1 MTLYLKNW
9 GIKKMENKKHA
20 GGRPATGIKRVSI
33 NISGKPEQM
42 DFIKSAAKSLN
53 MTVSELV
60 HTAVKSYYE
69 LSEKVDTKK

>member
-33 NISGKPEQM
+33 CISGKPEQLKKLKELAKKENKNVSL
-42 DFIKSAAKSLN
+42 FIL
-53 MTVSELV
+53 
-60 HTAVKSYYE
+60 
-69 LSEKVDTKK
+69 EKTGVI